1 MSVPKSGHAVVNDFV
16 PSIGSRTQTHSA
28 SGRSLPNSSPMMP
41 WDGKAFWICARIRS
55 SAPRSAAVTGD
66 WSDLSST
73 ARSLAP
79 KNGRMNSP
87 LDSARSSAR
96 RR

>member
-1 MSVPKSGHAVVNDFV
+1 MSVPKSGHAVMNDLV

-41 WDGKAFWICARIRS
+41 CDGKARWMRSRIRS
-55 SAPRSAAVTGD
+55 SAPRSATVTGD
-66 WSDLSST
+66 WSDFSSI

-79 KNGRMNSP
+79 KYGRMNSP
-87 LDSARSSAR
+87 LDSASSSASR
-96 RR
+96 R